1 MVCKLGIATQFETV
15 KIISS
20 DSPPLWFRNV
30 PLSSCPSNIVCSTS
44 SAIISS
50 AVVAPSEWQL
60 NKPIKISFRTKQ
72 FDKTMPVSIFLYKVI
87 KGAPQSDS
95 SSVGQIPTY
104 KYIGLI
110 VKQYYVKPRKDYHI
124 EFAMPSWISS
134 GQYLVTINTNWKTT
148 EPAFQVQLGV
158 DVKVNFKRGTEVG
171 QGDVIPV
178 TTEETSQHEFTQGRR
193 DSSTGNVRATGDGQI
208 GRGVEGNAGSQITQ
222 GSRDLAPDNV
232 RTLLSTMDSTMSVC
246 AFCSASR
253 HYKAVCD
260 SILSSGK
267 SSSPLTTTAI
277 CYLAHLETLIQKL
290 EFKYISLY
298 SATND
303 EDSKSNSFHFLHE
316 SGFVTPFTPPNAI
329 WWSTVNV
336 QRILLNNFSKR
347 VEKIN
352 LAVYQFFD
360 YVTDRQPEINTLDD
374 FAKQNPRIREIRF
387 PKEGNLLF
395 LGPVFRHLEI
405 MCLYQLQVP
414 YTEKVQAHLKTKQAA
429 ARVDRFVAA
438 IGYVGMIVT
447 PIILVGSAVSSL
459 NGVISDMKTVTQYA
473 SHIFQW

>member
-1 MVCKLGIATQFETV
+1 MIFRSYTIFLFVTLLLMVCKLGIAAQFQTV

-30 PLSSCPSNIVCSTS
+30 PLSSCPNNIVCSTS

-50 AVVAPSEWQL
+50 AVVTPSVWQL

-87 KGAPQSDS
+87 TATPQSES
-95 SSVGQIPTY
+95 SSKGQTPTY

-110 VKQYYVKPRKDYHI
+110 VKQHYVEPRKDYHI
-124 EFAMPSWISS
+124 EFAMPSWIGS
-134 GQYLVTINTNWKTT
+134 GQYLVTINTDWKTT

-158 DVKVNFKRGTEVG
+158 DVKVNFNRGTEVG
-171 QGDVIPV
+171 QDQVIPL
-178 TTEETSQHEFTQGRR
+178 TEETLQHEFTHGRS
-193 DSSTGNVRATGDGQI
+193 DFSKGNIRATGDGQI
-208 GRGVEGNAGSQITQ
+208 GPGPKGNAENQVTQ

-232 RTLLSTMDSTMSVC
+232 RALLSTMDSTMSIC

-260 SILSSGK
+260 SILSSGE
-267 SSSPLTTTAI
+267 SPLTTTAI

-374 FAKQNPRIREIRF
+374 FANQNPRIREIRF

-438 IGYVGMIVT
+438 IGYVGMIV
-447 PIILVGSAVSSL
+447 
-459 NGVISDMKTVTQYA
+459 
-473 SHIFQW
+473 